1 MKTICVISQKG
12 GTGKTTTTAALG
24 AGLHRAGLRVLHTD
38 FDPQRNLSLMLG
50 ALHGPTIY
58 DVLTGKCKTTAAIQ
72 TTAQGAI
79 IPSDGRLS
87 EKGMLTGRGAEYRLR
102 DAMEPIRKDF
112 DAALIDCPPNLGAL
126 TIAALTAADG
136 AIVPCKP
143 DRFSMD
149 ALHEIAGTIDVI
161 RNSTNRGLKIF
172 GVLITQF
179 DRRTTAHRF
188 MSEEIAEQ
196 AAALG
201 MTVLDPPIRRS
212 ITLEELQITGGS
224 IYDTRSGASEDYQ
237 RIIDTVQR
245 QLKGA

>member
-1 MKTICVISQKG
+1 VKTICVISQKG

-24 AGLHRAGLRVLHTD
+24 AGLHRAGQRVLCVD

-50 ALHGPTIY
+50 ATKGPTIY

-102 DAMEPIRKDF
+102 DALEPVKKDF
-112 DAALIDCPPNLGAL
+112 DIALIDCPPNLGAL

-161 RNSTNRGLKIF
+161 RDSTNRGLKIL

-179 DRRTTAHRF
+179 DRRTTAHRL
-188 MSEEIAEQ
+188 MMDELAEQ
-196 AAALG
+196 ATALG
-201 MTVLDPPIRRS
+201 MTVLDPPIRRA
-212 ITLEELQITGGS
+212 IAAEEAQITGGTV
-224 IYDTRSGASEDYQ
+224 YDTRNNAGEDYQ
-237 RIIDTVQR
+237 KFTDAI
-245 QLKGA
+245 LKHLNS